1 MFINYN
7 GGRFQE
13 FKMTETEERKFC
25 FHINYPTKF
34 LCCLSLEFGVLA
46 LAVILILLD
55 LTIIG
60 RVSYHL
66 INGQGHWETGEL
78 DVVTVG
84 FYIQNVTR
92 QAFFKSYKWPGGFH
106 IAVSLLTAISAIMGL
121 VGIQR
126 KKPAFVF
133 IFECGVG
140 LLMGYWTPNII
151 VGWAVTA
158 DDLASVDAW
167 TLIILFAGAILLLG
181 FYFLVCIEA
190 LFIKIRSE
198 KKEKQMPEEE
208 A

>member
-1 MFINYN
+1 MLINCD
-7 GGRFQE
+7 GVRFEE
-13 FKMTETEERKFC
+13 FKMTEKFC

-34 LCCLSLEFGVLA
+34 LFCLSLEFGVLA

-55 LTIIG
+55 LSIIG

-84 FYIQNVTR
+84 FYIQNVTP

-106 IAVSLLTAISAIMGL
+106 IAVSLLNAISAIMGL

-133 IFECGVG
+133 IFDAE
-140 LLMGYWTPNII
+140 
-151 VGWAVTA
+151 
-158 DDLASVDAW
+158 LASSWA
-167 TLIILFAGAILLLG
+167 TGRLSSLLG
-181 FYFLVCIEA
+181 GPSLLTA
-190 LFIKIRSE
+190 WPPST
-198 KKEKQMPEEE
+198 PGP
-208 A
+208 